1 MSKKE
6 KKIQDYDW
14 LYSTLRYYVDLV
26 LKLSYRN
33 VRYVGTENI
42 PQNGAIIYAPNHTNA
57 LMDALVILAMD
68 RKAKVF
74 VARADI
80 FKNPTLAKLFRFLK
94 ILPIMRMRDGID
106 EVRRNDQTISQA
118 VDVLRDQVPFCIFPE
133 GTHQAKYSSLP
144 LSKGIF
150 RIAFQAQEMMT
161 DMPLW
166 IVPVGIRYGS
176 FFRFRST
183 VRVQIGDPINV
194 REFMEDH
201 SDYPQQIQINLAK
214 DMLTERMK
222 SSILYIPDDE
232 NYEAIYEICAAVSMR
247 QSRTVKSYSE
257 NAHLHELDAHF
268 KANNTTVWQVRH
280 LQDSDPEKAARLLE
294 LGREASQIR
303 RSKRISL
310 SSVAIK
316 YPFWS
321 RVLKLL
327 VLILLSPYCLT
338 VSIFTLPI
346 KAVCGYL
353 FTKMK
358 DYAFRNS
365 VRYLVNLV
373 LWPVLMIIYSIITYI
388 VLPWQWALPVTLLL
402 LPAPIVAHEMWRLA
416 RLAISDIK
424 LLFDGNLRRKY
435 REIRKI
441 IYAPYSPHIANE
453 KSNYNNGGADQC
465 AANGSGSECRD

>member
-1 MSKKE
+1 MKKE

-14 LYSTLRYYVDLV
+14 VYSTLRYYVDFV

-42 PQNGAIIYAPNHTNA
+42 PQNGAVIYAPNHTNA

-68 RKAKVF
+68 RKPKVF

-80 FKNPTLAKLFRFLK
+80 FKNKTLAKIFRFLK

-106 EVRRNDQTISQA
+106 EVRKNDETITKA
-118 VDVLRDQVPFCIFPE
+118 VDVLRDKVPFCVFPE

-150 RIAFQAQEMMT
+150 RIAFQAQEMMP
-161 DMPLW
+161 DMPIW

-194 REFMEDH
+194 RDFLEEH
-201 SDYPQQIQINLAK
+201 TEEPLQAQINVAK

-222 SSILYIPDDE
+222 QSILYIPDDE
-232 NYEAIYEICAAVSMR
+232 NYEAMYEICAAVSMK
-247 QSRTVKSYSE
+247 QARTVKLSRE
-257 NAHLHELDAHF
+257 NANLHELDAFF
-268 KANNTTVWQVRH
+268 KANNKTVWKVREMRER
-280 LQDSDPEKAARLLE
+280 DSEKVERLLQ
-294 LGREASQIR
+294 LGREAAQIR

-327 VLILLSPYCLT
+327 FLLVALPYCLP
-338 VSIFTLPI
+338 VSILTLPI
-346 KAVCGYL
+346 KAVVGFL

-358 DYAFRNS
+358 DMAFRNS
-365 VRYLVNLV
+365 VRFMANL
-373 LWPVLMIIYSIITYI
+373 LMWPVLMIIYAIIAFV
-388 VLPWQWALPVTLLL
+388 VLPWQWALVAIVALV
-402 LPAPIVAHEMWRLA
+402 PAPVVAHETWRLI
-416 RLAISDIK
+416 RLVASDVK
-424 LLFDGNLRRKY
+424 LLFSSELRAKY
-435 REIRKI
+435 REIRKYFI
-441 IYAPYSPHIANE
+441 
-453 KSNYNNGGADQC
+453 
-465 AANGSGSECRD
+465 

>member
-1 MSKKE
+1 MKKE

-14 LYSTLRYYVDLV
+14 VYSTLRYYVDFV

-42 PQNGAIIYAPNHTNA
+42 PQNGAVIYAPNHTNA

-68 RKAKVF
+68 RQPKVF

-80 FKNPTLAKLFRFLK
+80 FKNKTLAKIFRFLK

-106 EVRRNDQTISQA
+106 EVRKNDETITKA
-118 VDVLRDQVPFCIFPE
+118 VDVLRDKVPFCIFPE

-150 RIAFQAQEMMT
+150 RIAFQAQEMMP
-161 DMPLW
+161 DIPIW

-194 REFMEDH
+194 RDFLEEH
-201 SDYPQQIQINLAK
+201 TEEPLQAQINVAK

-222 SSILYIPDDE
+222 QSILYIPDDE
-232 NYEAIYEICAAVSMR
+232 NYEAMYEICAAVSMK
-247 QSRTVKSYSE
+247 QARTVKLSRE
-257 NAHLHELDAHF
+257 NANLHELDAFF
-268 KANNTTVWQVRH
+268 KANNKTVWAVREM
-280 LQDSDPEKAARLLE
+280 SEREPEKVERLLQ
-294 LGREASQIR
+294 LGREAAQIR

-327 VLILLSPYCLT
+327 FLLVALPYCLP
-338 VSIFTLPI
+338 VSILTLPI
-346 KAVCGYL
+346 KAVVGFL

-358 DYAFRNS
+358 DMAFRNS
-365 VRYLVNLV
+365 VRFMANL
-373 LWPVLMIIYSIITYI
+373 LMWPVLMIIYAIIAFV
-388 VLPWQWALPVTLLL
+388 VLPWQWALVAIVALV
-402 LPAPIVAHEMWRLA
+402 PAPVVAHETWRLI
-416 RLAISDIK
+416 RLVASDVK
-424 LLFDGNLRRKY
+424 LLFSSELRSKY
-435 REIRKI
+435 REIRKYFI
-441 IYAPYSPHIANE
+441 
-453 KSNYNNGGADQC
+453 
-465 AANGSGSECRD
+465 